1 MDCKDESLES
11 SSSKLVNPRVS
22 VEVGL
27 VWREERRDFR
37 KQTNWKN
44 EPVLMTVLGME
55 SEGEE

>member
-1 MDCKDESLES
+1 MSLES
-11 SSSKLVNPRVS
+11 SSSKLVNPHVS
-22 VEVGL
+22 IEVGL